1 MAVDAEDLLIRPFRD
16 VVAVGNT
23 ALTNAS
29 ASSSSHADIMS
40 RAAQALVREG
50 ERALTKVQ
58 LIWQDRITKHGS
70 GFSDMMVQ
78 QASLE
83 TRRLQLEDLLWDFD
97 DFTHLDDFDP
107 TKYAALQAATKAFA
121 LDIIDTAKRL
131 HVVEPNTPAV
141 PAGGFPPLPPLPAWS
156 GPASRPPSVRSVGPR
171 RMSKPRI
178 TPDAGQPHDR
188 DPSIASQN
196 DSVEDDGA
204 AKRTTRSQS
213 VAHPSS
219 QPFNHDLPRGA
230 LTPPAS
236 PGMGPVVSRF
246 PDLSLNTTVRPRT
259 FDPAPS
265 PSTVHTRTSVL
276 SNTST
281 SSSAYLG
288 SLDSL
293 VITEDVASMERPSSK
308 DISGGAP
315 LAARSPIAN
324 AADHDILGVED
335 LLRESSNLS
344 DRRKSRPASPR
355 IPDCSI
361 REDSTYYK
369 LKGFCRG
376 ATRFRKDG
384 HWDSIKLTNE
394 NDYGSGGGAFVG
406 GDMMRASDG
415 ITVPFQY
422 EMSRVGACGDCGY
435 AHDLDEVELDRTEAV
450 RTSESGARYRLRL
463 LFKSHI
469 RQASSTDTH
478 YACLWCIQAAVA
490 ARESDATV
498 FRSADDLV
506 RHLGRHS
513 QPLPSI
519 SGVSVAY
526 GPLPESAP
534 LDFDLHLPETPSPV
548 PMPENVARLATAVA
562 VRDHYRRPGR
572 GKLEKPPKYEA
583 DMLEFME
590 GARIVGIIFP
600 EKWGGK
606 YCLGRHDGEF
616 GAFPAKAIDLRPPQ
630 ETEIPVGGENGMS
643 VTTRWRWQPPTTPGA
658 PWLQFGKGEVI
669 TNVQCLYADYWCWSG
684 TNSKGKTG
692 VFPQSHI
699 DLQTLRGQEAAP
711 AKKSK
716 GRGLFGRSNSKT
728 AETAKG
734 NGYRNSIA
742 S

>member
-23 ALTNAS
+23 ALANAS
-29 ASSSSHADIMS
+29 ASASSHADLMS
-40 RAAQALVREG
+40 RAAHALVREG
-50 ERALTKVQ
+50 ERALNKVQ
-58 LIWQDRITKHGS
+58 LIWQDRITKHGN
-70 GFSDMMVQ
+70 GFSEMMVQ
-78 QASLE
+78 QGKEAPETSALPRSPMANTTCPASLE
-83 TRRLQLEDLLWDFD
+83 KRRLQLEDLLWDFD

-107 TKYAALQAATKAFA
+107 SKYAALQAVTKAFA

-131 HVVEPNTPAV
+131 MVEPNTPAM
-141 PAGGFPPLPPLPAWS
+141 PPGGFPPLPPLPAWS
-156 GPASRPPSVRSVGPR
+156 GPGSRPGSRPPSVRSVGPR

-188 DPSIASQN
+188 DSTLAQSPRLAPQSSAGPFQIN
-196 DSVEDDGA
+196 DAVDDDVV

-213 VAHPSS
+213 VANASS
-219 QPFNHDLPRGA
+219 QPFTHDVPRGA

-246 PDLSLNTTVRPRT
+246 PDLSLNTTVRPRA

-293 VITEDVASMERPSSK
+293 VIAEDSSMDRPSSK
-308 DISGGAP
+308 GGAA
-315 LAARSPIAN
+315 LATRSPN
-324 AADHDILGVED
+324 THDEHELLGVED
-335 LLRESSNLS
+335 LLRESSHLS

-435 AHDLDEVELDRTEAV
+435 AHDLDEVELD
-450 RTSESGARYRLRL
+450 
-463 LFKSHI
+463 KSDSRELHHHPGCV
-469 RQASSTDTH
+469 ST
-478 YACLWCIQAAVA
+478 
-490 ARESDATV
+490 
-498 FRSADDLV
+498 
-506 RHLGRHS
+506 
-513 QPLPSI
+513 
-519 SGVSVAY
+519 
-526 GPLPESAP
+526 
-534 LDFDLHLPETPSPV
+534 
-548 PMPENVARLATAVA
+548 
-562 VRDHYRRPGR
+562 
-572 GKLEKPPKYEA
+572 
-583 DMLEFME
+583 
-590 GARIVGIIFP
+590 
-600 EKWGGK
+600 
-606 YCLGRHDGEF
+606 
-616 GAFPAKAIDLRPPQ
+616 
-630 ETEIPVGGENGMS
+630 
-643 VTTRWRWQPPTTPGA
+643 
-658 PWLQFGKGEVI
+658 
-669 TNVQCLYADYWCWSG
+669 
-684 TNSKGKTG
+684 
-692 VFPQSHI
+692 
-699 DLQTLRGQEAAP
+699 
-711 AKKSK
+711 
-716 GRGLFGRSNSKT
+716 
-728 AETAKG
+728 
-734 NGYRNSIA
+734 
-742 S
+742 